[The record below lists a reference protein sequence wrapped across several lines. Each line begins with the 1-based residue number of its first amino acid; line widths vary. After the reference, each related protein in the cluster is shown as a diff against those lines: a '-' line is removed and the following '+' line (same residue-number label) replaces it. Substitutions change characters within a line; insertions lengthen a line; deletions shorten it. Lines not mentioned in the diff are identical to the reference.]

1 MRNKVLCYV
10 SHSLVR
16 RQSYPFYAKCRR
28 HVTPSS
34 TRVLQMDRKKAR
46 EECVGT
52 FNLISSDN
60 ELESKVCHGR
70 DLPPNPN
77 LFASLVFMV
86 RISVSYL
93 VRDVTKS

>member
-1 MRNKVLCYV
+1 MIMLREIKFCVMYSQFSMSFVVSILC
-10 SHSLVR
+10 R
-16 RQSYPFYAKCRR
+16 MPKACD
-28 HVTPSS
+28 PSS

-70 DLPPNPN
+70 DLPPNPG
-77 LFASLVFMV
+77 LFASLDRV

-93 VRDVTKS
+93 VSF